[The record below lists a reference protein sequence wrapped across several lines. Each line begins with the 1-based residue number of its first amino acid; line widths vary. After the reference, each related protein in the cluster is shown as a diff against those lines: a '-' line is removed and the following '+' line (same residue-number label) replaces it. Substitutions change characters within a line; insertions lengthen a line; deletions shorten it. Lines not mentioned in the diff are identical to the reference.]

1 MITTKVMG
9 LTFSVRRLWKAAHVV
24 ISEVVDVGRYSLL
37 VYDIVSNNPLIIH
50 VNDDGN
56 IVSVGVHD
64 RQQLVVVSCRC

>member
-1 MITTKVMG
+1 MKVMG
-9 LTFSVRRLWKAAHVV
+9 LPFSVQSIWQAAHVV

-37 VYDIVSNNPLIIH
+37 VYDIGSNNPLIIH